1 MYRQIQ
7 YLKYLWNAKTRHG
20 VHSPFVY
27 AFIEQVLRSNKHK
40 SLKDRIM
47 QYFDTEEIKWLSF
60 EAKYSIEN
68 TRPDTVAIIEDIHTT
83 PKHTM
88 LWEQVVHNPEVT
100 LSLDVFDY
108 GILLFKPEFK
118 EKQHFVVKG

>member
-1 MYRQIQ
+1 M
-7 YLKYLWNAKTRHG
+7 
-20 VHSPFVY
+20 
-27 AFIEQVLRSNKHK
+27 
-40 SLKDRIM
+40 M
-47 QYFDTEEIKWLSF
+47 QYFDTEEMKWLSF

-68 TRPDTVAIIEDIHTT
+68 AQQDTVAIVEDIHTT
-83 PKHTM
+83 PEHTM
-88 LWEQVVHNPEVT
+88 LWEQMVNNPQVT